1 VLFGEEEKKER
12 ERREEGKRKG
22 RKMWIF
28 LKLENFQEKNKIQFT
43 GLVQKFIFGKQR
55 NRTNYN

>member
-1 VLFGEEEKKER
+1 LGKRRKRKEKEEKKEK
-12 ERREEGKRKG
+12 EKEEKCGF
-22 RKMWIF
+22 F

-43 GLVQKFIFGKQR
+43 GLVQKFIFGKER